1 MELTKAEKT
10 KRLIIEKVAPIFNK
24 QGYTGTSLSD
34 ITEATGFTKG
44 AVYGNFGNKEN
55 LALEAFNYNIR
66 KAVWAVADLIN
77 VEETAVDK
85 FKALTNYYRDFYDK
99 TLDYGGCP
107 ILNVGVDSKNIN
119 QPLKIR
125 VNEVI
130 SKLQNNIAGIIKLGI
145 EQGSI
150 TKEINPEK
158 SALKILS
165 IIEGAIYTTSML
177 EDRDHLKD
185 MMDLLDGVIERDI
198 LK

>member
-10 KRLIIEKVAPIFNK
+10 KRLIIEKVASIFNK

-34 ITEATGFTKG
+34 ITEATGLTKG

-198 LK
+198 IK

>member
-34 ITEATGFTKG
+34 ITEATGLTKG

>member
-10 KRLIIEKVAPIFNK
+10 KKLIIEKVAPIFNK

-34 ITEATGFTKG
+34 ITGATGLTKG

-130 SKLQNNIAGIIKLGI
+130 SKLQNNAVSDNNFFPIG
-145 EQGSI
+145 
-150 TKEINPEK
+150 N
-158 SALKILS
+158 
-165 IIEGAIYTTSML
+165 
-177 EDRDHLKD
+177 
-185 MMDLLDGVIERDI
+185 
-198 LK
+198 